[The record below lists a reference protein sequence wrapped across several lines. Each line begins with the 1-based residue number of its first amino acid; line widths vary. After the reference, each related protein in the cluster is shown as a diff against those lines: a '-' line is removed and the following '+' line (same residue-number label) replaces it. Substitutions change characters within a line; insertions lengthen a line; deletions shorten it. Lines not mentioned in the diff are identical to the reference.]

1 MRINTIQLL
10 TNTSHTMSNVFVPI
24 FAASLGASF
33 FEIGLISALFGL
45 TSFLS
50 SFIFGKA
57 ADINRLRPIV
67 LIGLA
72 VSGIAFFLQ
81 VFAYDAL
88 SLALSRALVGFCMS
102 IYPAA
107 LTVYIYY
114 QKGSIGKFTSFGSLG
129 WMIGY
134 LLAAVIENVHFL
146 FILSSVFY
154 FVAFL
159 NALKL
164 RDIEKPSMNISYFS
178 VDTFSR
184 NIGVYLSIFVRHM
197 GAVAV
202 WTILPLYLVRLGAT
216 NFWIGVIY
224 AINPLIQFVIMRR
237 MDGLD
242 NEWLVKWGCITSAL
256 AFTCYLLAPNFI
268 FVIPGM
274 VCVAFGWSF
283 LYVGGNQLLVERN
296 AEKAT
301 ATGILNSVIAAAS
314 IVGSV
319 AGGVML
325 EQFGYQETLIFAIV
339 CSMLGMVFFKVRD
352 SASLTVA
359 DKQQAG
365 SSLKE

>member
-45 TSFLS
+45 TSFIS

-67 LIGLA
+67 LIGLV
-72 VSGIAFFLQ
+72 VSGIAFLLQ

-88 SLALSRALVGFCMS
+88 SLALSRALVGFCIS

-114 QKGSIGKFTSFGSLG
+114 QKGSIGKFTSYGSLG

-134 LLAAVIENVHFL
+134 LLAAVIEDVHFL
-146 FILSSVFY
+146 FILSSAFY
-154 FVAFL
+154 FAAFL
-159 NALKL
+159 GALKL
-164 RDIEKPSMNISYFS
+164 KDIEKPSLKISYFS
-178 VDTFSR
+178 VDTFYS
-184 NIGVYLSIFVRHM
+184 NVGVYLSIFVRHI

-202 WTILPLYLVRLGAT
+202 WTILPLYLVQLGAT
-216 NFWIGVIY
+216 NFWIGIIY
-224 AINPLIQFVIMRR
+224 AINPLIQFIVMRR

-256 AFTCYLLAPNFI
+256 AFTCYLLAPGFI
-268 FVIPGM
+268 YVIPGM
-274 VCVAFGWSF
+274 IFVAFGWSF

-314 IVGSV
+314 IIGSI
-319 AGGVML
+319 AGGIML
-325 EQFGYQETLIFAIV
+325 DQFGYKETLIFAIV
-339 CSMLGMVFFKVRD
+339 CSLSGMVFFKAKL
-352 SASLTVA
+352 SSSLMTN

-365 SSLKE
+365 SSLKD

>member
-45 TSFLS
+45 ASFVS

-67 LIGLA
+67 LIGLV
-72 VSGIAFFLQ
+72 VSGVAFFLQ

-134 LLAAVIENVHFL
+134 LLAAVIVDVHFL

-164 RDIEKPSMNISYFS
+164 KDIEKPSMNISYFS

-184 NIGVYLSIFVRHM
+184 NIGVYLSIFVRHV

-202 WTILPLYLVRLGAT
+202 WTMLPLYLLHLGAN

-224 AINPLIQFVIMRR
+224 AINPLVQFIVMRR

-242 NEWLVKWGCITSAL
+242 NEWLVKWGCITSGL
-256 AFTCYLLAPNFI
+256 AFTCYLFAPSFI
-268 FVIPGM
+268 YVIPGM
-274 VCVAFGWSF
+274 ICVAFGWSF
-283 LYVGGNQLLVERN
+283 LYVGGNQLLVSRN

-319 AGGVML
+319 AGGIML
-325 EQFGYQETLIFAIV
+325 QQFGYKETLIFGIV
-339 CSMLGMVFFKVRD
+339 CSLLGMAFFKVRD
-352 SASLTVA
+352 SSPLAAS
-359 DKQQAG
+359 DKQQAVN
-365 SSLKE
+365 SLAD